1 MAAGGAIG
9 AEMTNRG
16 DAGLHHPVSV
26 APRARGRDDGSIDL
40 SWRCPGCSARA
51 WARRL
56 MQVCAKR
63 SPRLLR
69 ARVGATRGS
78 ANWRHPVSDAGRTAE
93 KLRYESRRGA
103 AGNRARSR
111 SLLIPYFWNET

>member
-51 WARRL
+51 WARPGVAPIGGTPYPTPAALPKSSGTKVGEALPETGR
-56 MQVCAKR
+56 V
-63 SPRLLR
+63 
-69 ARVGATRGS
+69 VGAC
-78 ANWRHPVSDAGRTAE
+78 
-93 KLRYESRRGA
+93 
-103 AGNRARSR
+103 
-111 SLLIPYFWNET
+111 